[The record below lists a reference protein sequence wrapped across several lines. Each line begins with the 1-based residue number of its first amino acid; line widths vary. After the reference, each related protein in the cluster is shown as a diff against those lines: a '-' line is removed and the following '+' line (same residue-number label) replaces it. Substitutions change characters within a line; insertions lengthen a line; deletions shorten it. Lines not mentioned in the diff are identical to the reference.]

1 MQHFYVPAKSCA
13 RHVLGISG
21 MKKELLTLLACA
33 ALLFSGCKQNEPTR
47 QLATTD
53 LVGTW
58 GVSSIQ
64 TPLDENEYFCGPFSI
79 LPSWVLP
86 LRKCALI
93 SVRIQ
98 S

>member
-64 TPLDENEYFCGPFSI
+64 TPTTIPIIDRYIII
-79 LPSWVLP
+79 L
-86 LRKCALI
+86 ANGT
-93 SVRIQ
+93 
-98 S
+98 